1 MRLSRLLLAALLAA
15 CATPPAPTPA
25 PAAPETAPAAAATT
39 PVPAP
44 AQPTPPVAKRVPHP
58 VTLHGDTRQDDYF
71 WLREKE
77 SPEVRAYL
85 EAEAAYTSQVMK
97 PTEALQQKLYDEMLG
112 RIQQTDLDVPFRKG
126 NFYYYTRTEE
136 GKQYATFCRKK
147 GSLDAAEEVLLDPNV
162 LSEGFKFYRV
172 GAFKVSDDG
181 NLLAYSVDTTG
192 SREFTLYVKDLR
204 TGKLGPERIEKTTG
218 YIGAWAADNRTY
230 FYITEDAAK
239 RPYRLW
245 RHTVGTDGK
254 NDALVYEEKDERFIL
269 RIQRTLSRE
278 YILVNSNSSTTSEV
292 RFLPA
297 SKPTAQLQV
306 VEPRQQDHEYGLVH
320 HGDLFYILTNSGGRN
335 FRLVTAPVK
344 APGRKNWKE
353 LIPHRDQVMLDDVT
367 LFKNHMVILEQ
378 DTGQPQLLIT
388 DLKTRASHRISFPEQ
403 NYTVF
408 LASNEEFDT
417 QVLRFQYTSQITP
430 WSVFDYDLD
439 SRERKLLKQQA
450 VLGGFDPSRYETERL
465 LVPAKDGAQVPVSLV
480 HRKGLKKDGSAPLLL
495 NGYGAYGFPSRP
507 YFNSNALSLIDRGVT
522 VAIAHIRG
530 GGDLGKPWHD
540 AGRMRQK
547 MNTFTDFIAVAEAL
561 IAQGY
566 TSKERLA
573 ISGGSAGGLLMGAV
587 TNLRP
592 DLFKLVLAKVPF
604 VDVLNTMSDPSLP
617 LTVGEF
623 EEWGNPQVKEEYEY
637 MRQYCPYTNVTAK
650 AYPTML
656 VKTSFNDSQVM
667 YWEPAKWV
675 AKLRTLKT
683 DKNPLLFQ
691 INMNAGHGG
700 SSGRYDYLRE
710 EAFDYA
716 FLLSQLGLEK

>member
-15 CATPPAPTPA
+15 CATPPAPTPTPEV
-25 PAAPETAPAAAATT
+25 PATAPAAVAPA
-39 PVPAP
+39 PAP

-58 VTLHGDTRQDDYF
+58 VTVHGDTRQDDYF

-77 SPEVRAYL
+77 SPEVSTYL
-85 EAEAAYTSQVMK
+85 EAEAAYTAQVMK

-126 NFYYYTRTEE
+126 GFYYYTRTEE
-136 GKQYATFCRKK
+136 GKQYAIFCRKK
-147 GSLDAAEEVLLDPNV
+147 GSLDAPEEVLLDPNV
-162 LSEGFKFYRV
+162 LSEGLKFYRV
-172 GAFKVSDDG
+172 GTFMVSDDG
-181 NLLAYSVDTTG
+181 NLLAYSVDTKG
-192 SREFTLYVKDLR
+192 FRQFTLYVKDLR
-204 TGKLGPERIEKTTG
+204 TGKLGPERIEKTVD
-218 YIGAWAADNRTY
+218 YNGAWAADNRTF
-230 FYITEDAAK
+230 FYVTENAAK
-239 RPYRLW
+239 RPYQLW

-254 NDALVYEEKDERFIL
+254 DDTLVYEEKDERFML
-269 RIQRTLSRE
+269 SAQRTLSRD

-306 VEPRQQDHEYGLVH
+306 VEPRQHDHEYGVVH

-344 APGRKNWKE
+344 APGRKSWKE
-353 LIPHRDQVMLDDVT
+353 LIPHREQVMLEDIV
-367 LFKNHMVILEQ
+367 LFKHHMVVLER

-388 DLKTRASHRISFPEQ
+388 DLKTRATHRISFSEQ
-403 NYTVF
+403 VYAVF
-408 LASNEEFDT
+408 PSSNEEFDT
-417 QVLRFQYTSQITP
+417 QVLRFRYTSLITP
-430 WSVFDYDLD
+430 WSVFDYDLN
-439 SRERKLLKQQA
+439 SRERKLLKQQP
-450 VLGGFDPSRYETERL
+450 VLGGYDSSHYETERL
-465 LVPAKDGAQVPVSLV
+465 LVPARDGALVPVSLV
-480 HRKGLKKDGSAPLLL
+480 YRKGMEKDGSAPLLL
-495 NGYGAYGFPSRP
+495 KGYGAYGFPIMP
-507 YFNSNALSLIDRGVT
+507 FFNSNALSLIDRGVT
-522 VAIAHIRG
+522 VAFAHIRG

-547 MNTFTDFIAVAEAL
+547 MNTFTDFIAVAEGL

-573 ISGGSAGGLLMGAV
+573 ITGGSAGGLLMGAV

-592 DLFKLVLAKVPF
+592 DLFKVVLAKVPF
-604 VDVLNTMSDPSLP
+604 VDVLNTMSDASLP

-656 VKTSFNDSQVM
+656 VRTGFNDSQVM

-675 AKLRTLKT
+675 AKLRALKT

-691 INMNAGHGG
+691 INMDAGHSG
-700 SSGRYDYLRE
+700 SSGRYDSLRE